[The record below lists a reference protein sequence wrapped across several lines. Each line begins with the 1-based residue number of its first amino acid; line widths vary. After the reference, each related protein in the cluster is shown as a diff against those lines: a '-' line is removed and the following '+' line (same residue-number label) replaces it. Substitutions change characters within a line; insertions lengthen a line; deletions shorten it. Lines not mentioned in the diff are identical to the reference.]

1 MARISFLA
9 GAVCLSTLALASP
22 LASRDT
28 NTTSTTC
35 SEVHQRK
42 AWHNLSDDE
51 KSAYIEAELC
61 LINSPAKDGLPYS
74 KTRWDEITYSHAIQ
88 TNWVHDVGSFLPWH
102 RYFMWTHEK
111 LLRDECNYTGYQP
124 YWEESLDSGNISAS
138 VVFDPVTGFG
148 GEGGDCV
155 DDGPFANLTLGLSS
169 NGSQIWEEDY
179 CLARSFSDTIFDY
192 GNTTYIEECLSYD
205 NYTGALEC
213 YMSLP
218 HVAGHGGVGGT
229 ILSVAG
235 SPAEPLFFL
244 HHTNLDRL
252 WWNWQQADPDTRTYD
267 IGNWSNIPPYSYL
280 EQQYLDYPSSSLID
294 YSGDNG
300 NITTLQHVLWI
311 ADIVPNVTIADV
323 MDLSG
328 ETICAEYV

>member
-9 GAVCLSTLALASP
+9 GAALFSTLAASSP
-22 LASRDT
+22 VASRDA
-28 NTTSTTC
+28 NTTSTC

-74 KTRWDEITYSHAIQ
+74 KTRWDELTYSHAIQ
-88 TNWVHDVGSFLPWH
+88 TNWIHDVGSFLPWH

-179 CLARSFSDTIFDY
+179 CLARSFSDNTFDY
-192 GNTTYIEECLSYD
+192 GNDTYIEECLASE
-205 NYTGALEC
+205 NCKLIIQAK
-213 YMSLP
+213 
-218 HVAGHGGVGGT
+218 AGH
-229 ILSVAG
+229 IL
-235 SPAEPLFFL
+235 L
-244 HHTNLDRL
+244 
-252 WWNWQQADPDTRTYD
+252 
-267 IGNWSNIPPYSYL
+267 NIN
-280 EQQYLDYPSSSLID
+280 SLI
-294 YSGDNG
+294 
-300 NITTLQHVLWI
+300 I
-311 ADIVPNVTIADV
+311 
-323 MDLSG
+323 
-328 ETICAEYV
+328 

>member
-1 MARISFLA
+1 MSISSSFHFSHYPLGLSHSLAILFSLSFVQCESLFTLYRDFQVFSLGSTLYRRTNLLRSVKMARISFLA
-9 GAVCLSTLALASP
+9 GAVCLSTFAAASP

-179 CLARSFSDTIFDY
+179 CLARSFSDTTFDY
-192 GNTTYIEECLSYD
+192 GNTTYIEECLSY
-205 NYTGALEC
+205 
-213 YMSLP
+213 
-218 HVAGHGGVGGT
+218 
-229 ILSVAG
+229 
-235 SPAEPLFFL
+235 
-244 HHTNLDRL
+244 
-252 WWNWQQADPDTRTYD
+252 
-267 IGNWSNIPPYSYL
+267 SNC
-280 EQQYLDYPSSSLID
+280 E
-294 YSGDNG
+294 
-300 NITTLQHVLWI
+300 
-311 ADIVPNVTIADV
+311 
-323 MDLSG
+323 
-328 ETICAEYV
+328 

>member
-1 MARISFLA
+1 MQFKSLFTLYRDFQVFSLGSSFYRRTNLLCSVKMARISFLA
-9 GAVCLSTLALASP
+9 GAVCLSTLAAASP

-74 KTRWDEITYSHAIQ
+74 KTRWDELTYSHAIQ

-179 CLARSFSDTIFDY
+179 CLARSFSDTTFDY
-192 GNTTYIEECLSYD
+192 GNTTYIEECLSY
-205 NYTGALEC
+205 
-213 YMSLP
+213 
-218 HVAGHGGVGGT
+218 
-229 ILSVAG
+229 
-235 SPAEPLFFL
+235 
-244 HHTNLDRL
+244 
-252 WWNWQQADPDTRTYD
+252 
-267 IGNWSNIPPYSYL
+267 SNC
-280 EQQYLDYPSSSLID
+280 E
-294 YSGDNG
+294 
-300 NITTLQHVLWI
+300 
-311 ADIVPNVTIADV
+311 
-323 MDLSG
+323 
-328 ETICAEYV
+328 